1 MKIGISKLISV
12 AGVAILS
19 CGLSAKVSAHA
30 PVAALGRTL
39 SIQACSACHQVTY
52 SQAPSTPV
60 LNPDTLEHVMA
71 PSFAQIS
78 RKYGADTNSLRAF
91 IRAPRHPMRE
101 QKFLPHDLDAIVVY
115 IRSLDPGR

>member
-1 MKIGISKLISV
+1 MKIEMLRLLCVTSI
-12 AGVAILS
+12 ATLS
-19 CGLSAKVSAHA
+19 CGVVTKVSAHA

-39 SIQACSACHQVTY
+39 AIQACSACHQVTY

-60 LNPDTLEHVMA
+60 LNPDTLEHVTA
-71 PSFAQIS
+71 PSFGQIS
-78 RKYGADTNSLRAF
+78 RKYGKDTNSLRAF

-115 IRSLDPGR
+115 IRSLEPGR